1 MADNPIRDDRQSSLL
16 VRAMAM
22 QCVRNTALENIH
34 AGWSP
39 VTRTGDW
46 SDVTV
51 VDAEGRRIPW
61 PEVSHFDDDDMR
73 ALMREIVDKL
83 YTFLLLSR
91 EPGFMDH
98 IGIWMRSASRWDEPK
113 IVEDFLPGFTSGKAY
128 TVAPLFGVDVC
139 RFAFAPH
146 PEPIEGACYGMRI
159 FLQDQD
165 GSQWS
170 VGTEMV
176 TQDLET
182 GYFLAQALNGRL
194 GLDAGACEAFSEQV
208 MANNPTGRH
217 PRDRPA

>member
-1 MADNPIRDDRQSSLL
+1 MSDNPIRDDGQTSLL

-22 QCVRNTALENIH
+22 QCVRNTALEDIH
-34 AGWSP
+34 AGAGP

-61 PEVSHFDDDDMR
+61 PEVSHFGDDDMR

-91 EPGFMDH
+91 EPGFMDC
-98 IGIWMRSASRWDEPK
+98 IGIWMRSASRWDEPQ
-113 IVEDFLPGFTSGKAY
+113 IVENFLPVFTSSMNY

-139 RFAFAPH
+139 RFAFAPD
-146 PEPIEGACYGMRI
+146 PEPIDGALYGIRI
-159 FLQDQD
+159 FMQDHD

-176 TQDLET
+176 THDLET
-182 GYFLAQALNGRL
+182 GHMLAETLNGRL
-194 GLDAGACEAFSEQV
+194 GLDARACAAFAEQV
-208 MANNPTGRH
+208 MAINPTGRH
-217 PRDRPA
+217 LRNRPA